1 MFLRKN
7 IKIKI
12 SNNENISGIF
22 KDINQDGALILDQGK
37 KIVHLYSG
45 SILI

>member
-1 MFLRKN
+1 MFLGKK

-12 SNNENISGIF
+12 NDKENISGIF